1 MPRAVA
7 PEGSAIDLELLRLLV
22 QSAPDY
28 AIFTLDPTGVVTS
41 WNTGARRMKGYE
53 ADEIIGQHF
62 SRFYPESAISVGHPE
77 HELAVASAEG
87 RYEEEGWRLRKDG
100 TRFWANVVITALRG
114 DDGRLLGFGK
124 VTRDLTE
131 RKRAEEELRESE
143 ERLRILVQSVAD
155 YAIFMLTPDGEV
167 ATWNTGAERL
177 KGYRHDEIVGQ
188 RFDRFY
194 TAEDQRAGV
203 PRRVLESALR
213 DGRSEL
219 EGWRVRKDG
228 SRFWANVVITA
239 LYGADGRHR
248 GFAKVTRDLTARKR
262 SEDALRE
269 ALDRERLAAE
279 QLRELDRMRTDLMAI
294 VAHDVRGPITVLQGF
309 ADLLLSEWDTMPD
322 EEKRMLVERTAGRAR
337 DLGEFVND
345 VFDVARIE
353 SGELRLTIEPF
364 DVAALADTIVADA
377 RTATPSRPIRLE
389 ATGPAVAL
397 GDEHRTWQV
406 LSNLVANAV
415 KFSPASE
422 PVVVTIEVDATEV
435 VVSVRDRGPGIDDD
449 QQAVVFDRFARL
461 PQSAGTP
468 GSGMGLYIARSLAEA
483 QGGRIWVE
491 SAPGEGATFRFCLPS
506 APDTPR

>member
-7 PEGSAIDLELLRLLV
+7 SVGTAGDLELLRLLV
-22 QSAPDY
+22 QTAQDY

-41 WNTGARRMKGYE
+41 WNAGARRMKGYE
-53 ADEIIGQHF
+53 AEEIIGQHF
-62 SRFYPESAISVGHPE
+62 SRFYPESAVSVGHPE
-77 HELAVASAEG
+77 HELAIASAEG
-87 RYEEEGWRLRKDG
+87 RYEEEGWRIRKDG

-143 ERLRILVQSVAD
+143 ERLRVLVQSVTD

-177 KGYRHDEIVGQ
+177 KGYRYDEIVGH

-194 TAEDQRAGV
+194 TAEDQRDGV

-248 GFAKVTRDLTARKR
+248 GFAKVTRDLTTRKR

-269 ALDRERLAAE
+269 ALDRERLAAA
-279 QLRELDRMRTDLMAI
+279 QLRELDQMRTDLMAI

-322 EEKRMLVERTAGRAR
+322 DEKRLLVGRAAARAR
-337 DLGEFVND
+337 DLGAFVND

-353 SGELRLTIEPF
+353 SGELRLAIAPF
-364 DVAALADTIVADA
+364 DVAALAAMVVSDANAAAPDRRVCLDT
-377 RTATPSRPIRLE
+377 S
-389 ATGPAVAL
+389 GPAFAL

-415 KFSPASE
+415 KFSPSSE
-422 PVVVTIEVDATEV
+422 PVDVRVDAGDVDV
-435 VVSVRDRGPGIDDD
+435 VVSVTDRGPGIAGD
-449 QQAVVFDRFARL
+449 QQAGVFDRFTRL
-461 PQSAGTP
+461 PESAGTP
-468 GSGMGLYIARSLAEA
+468 GSGMGLYIARSLTEA
-483 QGGRIWVE
+483 QGGQIAVD
-491 SAPGEGATFRFCLPS
+491 STPGAGATFRFSLPAAS
-506 APDTPR
+506 S